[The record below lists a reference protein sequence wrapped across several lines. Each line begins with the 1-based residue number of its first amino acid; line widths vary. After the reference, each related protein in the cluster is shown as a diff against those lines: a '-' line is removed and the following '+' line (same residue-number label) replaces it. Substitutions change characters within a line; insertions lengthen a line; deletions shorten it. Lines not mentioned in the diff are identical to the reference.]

1 MIFGILMSFISF
13 IIGVIQIN
21 RGSDIGGLICVATSI
36 IFYVLYIIN
45 LHIEARNI
53 NIKNYLKA
61 FTKEELNENQSTC

>member
-45 LHIEARNI
+45 LNVDARNV
-53 NIKNYLKA
+53 NMRNYFKTLK
-61 FTKEELNENQSTC
+61 KEEKNENQSTC